1 MSMEPSP
8 FVKANKPWIIR
19 KSIADYIR
27 AKNMFGNIEKNKRP
41 KSVAPF
47 EDWRKLSDL
56 LFRIKED
63 LHLIFK
69 RLVKPKTAKF
79 EDIEKFTPNN
89 YEIEFV
95 NNVGLL
101 FHKAMAAREL
111 VYVMEHY
118 NILSDDYKE
127 NQKFLHTYILK
138 MHQLFGEG
146 VELIREL
153 LVDCLD
159 DIVVLSYILENDQYV
174 EKGLGLSVHDL
185 LTEILGKE
193 KIDGAYLKVADYF
206 LDSGWPERAKRML
219 GLTLKYNPKNQRAR
233 QLLSR

>member
-1 MSMEPSP
+1 MPEKPSP

-19 KSIADYIR
+19 KCIADYIR
-27 AKNMFGNIEKNKRP
+27 AKNMFSNIEKNRRP

-47 EDWRKLSDL
+47 EDWKKLSEL
-56 LFRIKED
+56 LYSIKED

-69 RLVKPKTAKF
+69 RLVKPKAAKF
-79 EDIEKFTPNN
+79 EDGEKYTPNS

-118 NILSDDYKE
+118 NILSDDYQE

-138 MHQLFGEG
+138 MYQLFHDGS
-146 VELIREL
+146 ELIREL
-153 LVDCLD
+153 LVDYVD
-159 DIVVLSYILENDQYV
+159 NIVVLSYILENDQYV
-174 EKGLGLSVHDL
+174 KKGLGQSVQDL
-185 LTEILGKE
+185 LGEILGKE
-193 KIDGAYLKVADYF
+193 KIDSAYLKVADYF
-206 LDSGWPERAKRML
+206 LDSGWPDRAKRML
-219 GLTLKYNPKNQRAR
+219 GLTLKYNPDNKRAKE
-233 QLLSR
+233 LLLH